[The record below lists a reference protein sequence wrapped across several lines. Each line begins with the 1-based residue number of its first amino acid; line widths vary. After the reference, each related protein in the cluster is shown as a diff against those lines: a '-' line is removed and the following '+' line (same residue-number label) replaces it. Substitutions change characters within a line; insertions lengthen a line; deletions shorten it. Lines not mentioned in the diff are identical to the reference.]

1 MGIFVSTHKAIDLIH
16 ITQCEVPSR
25 ITDLPTAKSATK
37 SLEGWCN
44 TGSMHGSKFTEVVVA
59 VVLVVVVALVVV
71 VVVGMLGDKLGQEG
85 ESDEPS
91 ESATR

>member
-1 MGIFVSTHKAIDLIH
+1 MIH
-16 ITQCEVPSR
+16 ITQCEVTSR

-37 SLEGWCN
+37 SLEGRCN

-59 VVLVVVVALVVV
+59 VVLVVFVVVVVV
-71 VVVGMLGDKLGQEG
+71 VVVGVLGDKLGQEL

-91 ESATR
+91 QSATR